1 MTLLCAE
8 SSKGEMEHAAA
19 GAVPLKLCPP
29 QRRSAGGGQD
39 EAIPGLDGFLRTV
52 VALAGAQG
60 GAIRALTDD
69 GEYLRLLAAVGV
81 TDDFIQGEFLVG
93 VCGVCGIAIRDDDIR
108 TASDFR
114 GCSRLFEASDEG
126 GRFRHVIA
134 VPLEYKGE
142 PVGVF
147 NLFFDRPDESPAEI
161 KILLKPIGQL
171 LGLTLENNSLERQ
184 NARASLIN
192 ERQMMATDIHDSL
205 AQTLA
210 FARMRVPLLED
221 AIREHDSPRCY
232 RYCDELNQELS
243 RAHRGLREL
252 ITHFRAGM
260 DGRGLR
266 RGLREV
272 VERFRETS
280 GIALE
285 YDNQIP
291 DLKLPGESEVQVFYI
306 VQEALAN
313 IRKHAK
319 ATRARLA
326 VEGVREGIE
335 VIIEDNGCGLLTD
348 LAPSSAGAIDTGF
361 YGLRIMRERAQRFG
375 GRVAFENLPKGGA
388 RVRVFIPGP
397 APVSEAGNK

>member
-1 MTLLCAE
+1 M
-8 SSKGEMEHAAA
+8 
-19 GAVPLKLCPP
+19 
-29 QRRSAGGGQD
+29 
-39 EAIPGLDGFLRTV
+39 
-52 VALAGAQG
+52 
-60 GAIRALTDD
+60 
-69 GEYLRLLAAVGV
+69 
-81 TDDFIQGEFLVG
+81 
-93 VCGVCGIAIRDDDIR
+93 RDDDIH
-108 TASDFR
+108 ASSDFR
-114 GCSRLFEASDEG
+114 GCAQLFSARRLG
-126 GRFRHVIA
+126 GCFRHVIA

-147 NLFFDRPDESPAEI
+147 NLFFDHPDESHAEFTV
-161 KILLKPIGQL
+161 LLKPIGQL
-171 LGLTLENNSLERQ
+171 LGLTLENALLERE

-210 FARMRVPLLED
+210 FARMRLPLLED
-221 AIREHDSPRCY
+221 AIRENDQGRAY
-232 RYCDELNQELS
+232 RYCNELNQELTRS
-243 RAHRGLREL
+243 HRGLREL

-272 VERFRETS
+272 VERFRDTS

-285 YDNQIP
+285 FDNQIP
-291 DLKLPGESEVQVFYI
+291 DLKLPGESEVQVFFI

-313 IRKHAK
+313 VRKHAK

-326 VEGVREGIE
+326 VESVRGGIE
-335 VIIEDNGCGLLTD
+335 VIVEDNGCGLLSE
-348 LAPSSAGAIDTGF
+348 PRQVIGGVDTGF

-388 RVRVFIPGP
+388 RVRVFVPEQG
-397 APVSEAGNK
+397 AVT

>member
-8 SSKGEMEHAAA
+8 SAKGEIGHASAGAVAAAAPSLRPPAARGEME
-19 GAVPLKLCPP
+19 
-29 QRRSAGGGQD
+29 S
-39 EAIPGLDGFLRTV
+39 IPGLDGFLRTV
-52 VALAGAQG
+52 VGLAGAQG
-60 GAIRALTDD
+60 GAVRALTDD

-81 TDDFIQGEFLVG
+81 TEDFIQGEFLVG
-93 VCGVCGIAIRDDDIR
+93 VCGVCGMAIREDDIC

-114 GCSRLFEASDEG
+114 ACSRLFDARDQG
-126 GRFRHVIA
+126 GCFRHVIA

-147 NLFFDRPDESPAEI
+147 NLFFECPDETPAEI
-161 KILLKPIGQL
+161 RVLLKPIGQL
-171 LGLTLENNSLERQ
+171 LGLTLENSALERQ
-184 NARASLIN
+184 NARANVVN

-210 FARMRVPLLED
+210 FARMRLPLLED
-221 AIREHDSPRCY
+221 AIREQDSVRSY
-232 RYCDELNQELS
+232 RYCNELNQELS

-291 DLKLPGESEVQVFYI
+291 DLKLPGESEVQVFFI

-326 VEGVREGIE
+326 VEAVHDGIE
-335 VIIEDNGCGLLTD
+335 VIVEDNGCGLLTD
-348 LAPSSAGAIDTGF
+348 LSAGRGGVIDNGF

-388 RVRVFIPGP
+388 RVRVFIPGT
-397 APVSEAGNK
+397 APICEAGNP

>member
-1 MTLLCAE
+1 MTLVCVGSSMGEIKRE
-8 SSKGEMEHAAA
+8 SA
-19 GAVPLKLCPP
+19 GA
-29 QRRSAGGGQD
+29 
-39 EAIPGLDGFLRTV
+39 EAAKPRAPGARGPEESIPGLDGFLRTV
-52 VALAGAQG
+52 VGLVGARG

-81 TDDFIQGEFLVG
+81 NEDFVQDEFLVG
-93 VCGVCGIAIRDDDIR
+93 VCGVCGTAIRDDDIR

-114 GCSRLFEASDEG
+114 GCRRLFEACDQG
-126 GRFRHVIA
+126 TCFGHVIA

-142 PVGVF
+142 PVGIF
-147 NLFFDRPDESPAEI
+147 NLFYDRTDEAHSEI
-161 KILLKPIGQL
+161 QVLLKPIGQL
-171 LGLTLENNSLERQ
+171 LGVTLENNALERE

-210 FARMRVPLLED
+210 FARMRLPLLED
-221 AIREHDSPRCY
+221 AIRDQDSPRCY

-260 DGRGLR
+260 DSRGLR

-306 VQEALAN
+306 IQEALAN

-319 ATRARLA
+319 ASRARLA
-326 VEGVREGIE
+326 VEGVRDGIE
-335 VIIEDNGCGLLTD
+335 VIIEDNGCGLLSD
-348 LAPSSAGAIDTGF
+348 LPAGQPGTIDTGS

-375 GRVAFENLPKGGA
+375 GRVSFENLPKGGA